1 MLWAAFPMD
10 QNSVHQRSLPLST
23 LWHIAKL
30 GVQSDCGSEHKP
42 TDRCWS
48 QTLAQASLAE
58 GSIASLSGCSVCQ
71 ERIYSTEQRW
81 GTWQVCEMENVKQ
94 YAQLDILLM
103 SIIILMDHRN
113 SQYFSRRHNKF
124 TKLHHMHD
132 KMLLVKNSYW
142 FCITKMILKKS
153 VFMCW

>member
-10 QNSVHQRSLPLST
+10 QNSVHQCSLPLST

-42 TDRCWS
+42 TGRCWS

-94 YAQLDILLM
+94 YAQLDILLIWA
-103 SIIILMDHRN
+103 SLFLWIIETVNISQGDIIN
-113 SQYFSRRHNKF
+113 SPNCIIW
-124 TKLHHMHD
+124 HD
-132 KMLLVKNSYW
+132 KMLVVKNSYW
-142 FCITKMILKKS
+142 FCNN
-153 VFMCW
+153 